1 MKDIQ
6 LCGMGNGLVDLQ
18 YMIPTETMAEFGM
31 MKGEMRLIDDS
42 ERIRINEFFN
52 DHNYTICSGGSAANS
67 IIAFAQLGG
76 KAAYSTVLGKDDFGD
91 FYANEFREL
100 NIELSADMLEELPTG
115 TCYIF
120 IAPDSDR
127 TMLTY
132 LGATALFSS
141 KNVDEDIIARSE
153 WVYIEGYK
161 FSQQSSTEAVYKAI
175 EYAKKHNTKI
185 AFTFSDVFITE
196 NFRENVEKAYKYA
209 DLVFCNANESMSFT
223 GENSFENAKKK
234 IFESIE
240 SAVITNG
247 ENGSSI
253 KIGNE
258 IIDVPAYPVT
268 PLDST
273 GAGDMFAGAF
283 LYGMIVE
290 KDIHFAGHLASL
302 CSAKIVSK
310 LGARMDEDY
319 ENIKQQIR
327 DENQ

>member
-31 MKGEMRLIDDS
+31 MKGEMRLIDDN
-42 ERIRINEFFN
+42 ERNRINEFFN
-52 DHNYTICSGGSAANS
+52 EHNYTICSGGSAANS
-67 IIAFAQLGG
+67 VIAFAQLGG
-76 KAAYSTVLGKDDFGD
+76 KAAYSTVLGNDDFGH
-91 FYANEFREL
+91 FYASEFREL
-100 NIELSADMLEELPTG
+100 NIELSADIIENNPTG

-120 IAPDSDR
+120 IAPDSER

-132 LGATALFSS
+132 LGATAQFST

-161 FSQQSSTEAVYKAI
+161 FSQQSSTDAVYKAI
-175 EYAKKHNTKI
+175 DYSKKHNTKI

-196 NFRENVEKAYKYA
+196 NFRENVEKAYQQA
-209 DLVFCNANESMSFT
+209 DLVFCNANEAMSFT

-234 IFESIE
+234 IFDSIE
-240 SAVITNG
+240 NAVITNG
-247 ENGSSI
+247 EKGSSI
-253 KIGNE
+253 KMGNE
-258 IIDVPAYPVT
+258 IFDIPAYPAT

-290 KDIHFAGHLASL
+290 NDIHFAGHLASL

-310 LGARMDEDY
+310 LGARMDDNYDE
-319 ENIKQQIR
+319 IKQQIR
-327 DENQ
+327 ELL